1 MKPLT
6 ATPNANE
13 ATTAYRPH
21 MNFDSYLTPATYTN
35 NHYKL
40 PVTHEIAKDPSAQFT
55 SALAHEIRNPLANI
69 NLSVGILESSIQDTE
84 LKLYLDIIARSSNR
98 INSLITDLLKYQQ
111 ADENKPEKHSI
122 LPLLEEVLEMA
133 WDRIRLKNISVRK
146 DYAPH
151 DCKILMNRPEMK
163 IALTNIII
171 NAIDAMNTEK
181 RELRLVTK
189 SVGSKF
195 IMRVEDNGCGIK
207 KKNLK
212 NIFKPYF
219 TTKPDGLGVGLG
231 ATYDILRSNNVGV
244 NVESELGKGT
254 CFILLFD
261 KNHN

>member
-6 ATPNANE
+6 ATSNANA

-21 MNFDSYLTPATYTN
+21 INFDSYLTPATDTN
-35 NHYKL
+35 HHYKL
-40 PVTHEIAKDPSAQFT
+40 PVVHEITKDHSAQLT

-69 NLSVGILESSIQDTE
+69 NLSVGILESTIQDTE

-98 INSLITDLLKYQQ
+98 INTLITDLLKYQQ

-122 LPLLEEVLEMA
+122 HLLLEEVLEMA

-146 DYAPH
+146 DYAPD
-151 DCKILMNRPEMK
+151 DCKIILNRPEMK

-195 IMRVEDNGCGIK
+195 ILRVEDNGCGIK

-231 ATYDILRSNNVGV
+231 ATYDILRSNHVGV

-261 KNHN
+261 KNHH